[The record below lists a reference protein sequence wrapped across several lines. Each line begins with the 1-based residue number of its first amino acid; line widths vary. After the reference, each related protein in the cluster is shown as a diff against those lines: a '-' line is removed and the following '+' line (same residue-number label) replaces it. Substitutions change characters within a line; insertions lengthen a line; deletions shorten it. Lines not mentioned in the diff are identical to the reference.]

1 MVVFQ
6 NSCYVVLEGLMAV
19 ACGRILEQV
28 WRFFF
33 FYIPLK
39 DLYPDLFACSVSKEA
54 WISDLVF
61 YASVGEV
68 GAGIYNSTVL
78 FMTGS

>member
-1 MVVFQ
+1 MVIFQ
-6 NSCYVVLEGLMAV
+6 NSCYVVLEGLVAV

-54 WISDLVF
+54 
-61 YASVGEV
+61 
-68 GAGIYNSTVL
+68 
-78 FMTGS
+78 

>member
-1 MVVFQ
+1 MVIFQ

-28 WRFFF
+28 RRFFF
-33 FYIPLK
+33 FIFYIPLK

-54 WISDLVF
+54 
-61 YASVGEV
+61 
-68 GAGIYNSTVL
+68 
-78 FMTGS
+78 